1 MQRPVEY
8 KKEKAMVLHT
18 CRIVL
23 SNQQVLTSQSVEQSL
38 SFLEDEADKGIS
50 KIEIDATDGNQ
61 IHSYMS
67 HSLEESIENLMNL

>member
-1 MQRPVEY
+1 
-8 KKEKAMVLHT
+8 MVLHT

-38 SFLEDEADKGIS
+38 SFLEGKASKGVS
-50 KIEIDATDGNQ
+50 KIEIDATDGHQ
-61 IHSYMS
+61 IHTYLS

>member
-1 MQRPVEY
+1 
-8 KKEKAMVLHT
+8 MVLHT

-38 SFLEDEADKGIS
+38 SFLEDEASNGIS

-67 HSLEESIENLMNL
+67 RSLEESIENLMNL

>member
-1 MQRPVEY
+1 MQRPIEY

-38 SFLEDEADKGIS
+38 SFLEDKADNGIS
-50 KIEIDATDGNQ
+50 KIEIDATDGHT

>member
-1 MQRPVEY
+1 
-8 KKEKAMVLHT
+8 MVLHT

>member
-38 SFLEDEADKGIS
+38 SFLEDEASKGIS

>member
-1 MQRPVEY
+1 MQRPIEY

-38 SFLEDEADKGIS
+38 GFLEDQAEQEIS
-50 KIEIDATDGNQ
+50 KIEIDATDGQ
-61 IHSYMS
+61 TIHSYMS

>member
-1 MQRPVEY
+1 
-8 KKEKAMVLHT
+8 MVLHT

-38 SFLEDEADKGIS
+38 SFLEDQASKGIS

-61 IHSYMS
+61 IHSYLS
-67 HSLEESIENLMNL
+67 HSLEESFENLMNL

>member
-38 SFLEDEADKGIS
+38 GFLEEKADHGIT
-50 KIEIDATDGNQ
+50 KIEIDATDGHT

>member
-1 MQRPVEY
+1 
-8 KKEKAMVLHT
+8 MVLHT

-50 KIEIDATDGNQ
+50 KIEIDATDGNK

>member
-1 MQRPVEY
+1 
-8 KKEKAMVLHT
+8 MVLHT

-38 SFLEDEADKGIS
+38 SFLEGKADNGIS
-50 KIEIDATDGNQ
+50 MIEIDATDGNQ

>member
-1 MQRPVEY
+1 
-8 KKEKAMVLHT
+8 MVLHT

-38 SFLEDEADKGIS
+38 SFLEDKAENGIS
-50 KIEIDATDGNQ
+50 MIEIDATDGNK

>member
-1 MQRPVEY
+1 
-8 KKEKAMVLHT
+8 MVLHT

-67 HSLEESIENLMNL
+67 HSLEESIENLRNL

>member
-1 MQRPVEY
+1 
-8 KKEKAMVLHT
+8 MVLHT

-38 SFLEDEADKGIS
+38 GFLEDQAEQGIS
-50 KIEIDATDGNQ
+50 KIEIDATDGQ
-61 IHSYMS
+61 IIHSYMS

>member
-1 MQRPVEY
+1 
-8 KKEKAMVLHT
+8 MVLHT

-38 SFLEDEADKGIS
+38 SFLEDKGDNGIS
-50 KIEIDATDGNQ
+50 MIEIDATDGNQ